1 MIIAASD
8 EALRDS
14 QISVKT
20 SKLLAL
26 DQNPGSKEAMSSKG
40 SMGQDVF
47 PDAPALPFCSG
58 RRLLADL
65 RPRAMS
71 AFMPLLRA

>member
-20 SKLLAL
+20 SEHLAL
-26 DQNPGSKEAMSSKG
+26 DQNPGPKEVMASKG
-40 SMGQDVF
+40 SMGQNVF
-47 PDAPALPFCSG
+47 PDAPAHPFGSG
-58 RRLLADL
+58 HMASLYDPVADEH
-65 RPRAMS
+65 S
-71 AFMPLLRA
+71 EN